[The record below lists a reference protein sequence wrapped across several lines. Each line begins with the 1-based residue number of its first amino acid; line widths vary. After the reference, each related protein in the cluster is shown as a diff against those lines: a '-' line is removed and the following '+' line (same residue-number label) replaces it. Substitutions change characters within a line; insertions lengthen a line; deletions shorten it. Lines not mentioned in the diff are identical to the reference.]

1 MLRINGET
9 SRRLTALTGVSI
21 KKGHPAI
28 WPLSHLAIDVTEL
41 RAWRMALYGGGGGS
55 LVTQRVQHPLGQD
68 LHQSG
73 SNSA

>member
-41 RAWRMALYGGGGGS
+41 RARRMARYRGGDS
-55 LVTQRVQHPLGQD
+55 LVAQRVQHPLGQD